1 MAPFT
6 ARQFFGV
13 FAAYNTAVWPM
24 QWLLIALAAAAIV
37 VSLTKIRRRSLF
49 VTGILA
55 ALWLW
60 MGLVYHL
67 AFFRI
72 INPAAAVFGVAFAL
86 EAALLL
92 WRGLGPGSPEF
103 GVANDG
109 YAWTGAA
116 LILYALV
123 AYPLLGVLLG
133 HHYPATPTFG
143 APCPTTIFTFGV
155 LLWCQRR
162 VPAWLL
168 IIPGLWALIGLSA
181 AISLGVPEDVGLFV
195 AGAVAIPMLVRRG
208 RRMASLAVHH
218 P

>member
-1 MAPFT
+1 
-6 ARQFFGV
+6 
-13 FAAYNTAVWPM
+13 
-24 QWLLIALAAAAIV
+24 
-37 VSLTKIRRRSLF
+37 
-49 VTGILA
+49 
-55 ALWLW
+55 
-60 MGLVYHL
+60 
-67 AFFRI
+67 
-72 INPAAAVFGVAFAL
+72 
-86 EAALLL
+86 
-92 WRGLGPGSPEF
+92 
-103 GVANDG
+103 
-109 YAWTGAA
+109 